1 MPTVIASYSQLHT
14 ICDRV
19 GDMRGRRRTHMA
31 HPGFAEPD
39 DLQSCV
45 KSHTPAV
52 DAPFE
57 WREDEDE

>member
-1 MPTVIASYSQLHT
+1 
-14 ICDRV
+14 
-19 GDMRGRRRTHMA
+19 MA